1 MLISRFSSCMR
12 IQTLALCLVSAALI
26 PDAVVA
32 QTAQSQPSS
41 AQLTRR
47 FNDGFVKGC
56 LTGKTPNVSNQRG
69 YCNCMVSSY
78 NSRYDGK
85 TLSAISQL
93 ANQAGQPGAA
103 LVGVMMEPEKQ
114 KCVARF

>member
-1 MLISRFSSCMR
+1 MLISRSSSWLR
-12 IQTLALCLVSAALI
+12 VPLALCLVSAALI

-32 QTAQSQPSS
+32 QTPQSQPSS

-85 TLSAISQL
+85 TLSAITQL

>member
-12 IQTLALCLVSAALI
+12 VQTLALYLVSAALI
-26 PDAVVA
+26 PNAVVA

-47 FNDGFVKGC
+47 INDGFVKGC
-56 LTGKTPNVSNQRG
+56 LAGKTPNISNQRG

-85 TLSAISQL
+85 TLSAITQL

>member
-1 MLISRFSSCMR
+1 MLIPRLSNWLHVDV
-12 IQTLALCLVSAALI
+12 LAVCLVVTSLI
-26 PDAVVA
+26 PHAVSA

-47 FNDGFVKGC
+47 FNNGFLRGC

-85 TLSAISQL
+85 TLAAISQL
-93 ANQAGQPGAA
+93 ANKAGQPGAT
-103 LVGVMMEPEKQ
+103 LVGVMMRPEKT

>member
-12 IQTLALCLVSAALI
+12 VQSLALCLVSAALI

-47 FNDGFVKGC
+47 INDGFVKGC

-85 TLSAISQL
+85 TLSAISQI
-93 ANQAGQPGAA
+93 ATASGQGGPA
-103 LVGVMMEPEKQ
+103 LVNLMMQPEAK